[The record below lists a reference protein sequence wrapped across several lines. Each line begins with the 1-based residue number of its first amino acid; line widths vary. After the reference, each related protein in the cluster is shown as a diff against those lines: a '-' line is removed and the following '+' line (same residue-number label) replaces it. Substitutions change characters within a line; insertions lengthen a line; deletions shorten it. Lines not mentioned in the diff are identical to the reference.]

1 MTSNSEGINEA
12 QRGDS
17 TERLNRRHVLR
28 MAGGG
33 AVGLSALSGCTD
45 SGVFGK
51 SSPSPTV
58 SPVPI
63 TIPSP
68 TPTPTA
74 IPTVDP
80 EATYLY
86 EALEGTWCGRNEP
99 PGWLRLEISGASVKP
114 GEGLGHIR
122 LSASKDGALAC
133 AGRLSALRS
142 HPPNYF
148 AIVNITTGH
157 CRSGQL
163 RFKLRPEDGELDYYH
178 KPEDEERFKWVAIL
192 DRNNCAASTPEKCPP
207 FCATTGTTSENG

>member
-1 MTSNSEGINEA
+1 
-12 QRGDS
+12 
-17 TERLNRRHVLR
+17 

-33 AVGLSALSGCTD
+33 AVGLSALAGCTD

-86 EALEGTWCGRNEP
+86 EALEGTWCGKLSP
-99 PGWLRLEISGASVKP
+99 PGWLRLEISEASVKP
-114 GEGLGHIR
+114 GEELGRIW
-122 LSASKDGALAC
+122 LSASKGGAFTC
-133 AGRLSALRS
+133 GGRLSALRS

-148 AIVNITTGH
+148 AIVNSTTTGH

-178 KPEDEERFKWVAIL
+178 KPEGEERFKWAIL